1 MSDHEPNPNPES
13 NGLPL
18 RASVQPAARPSAQTR
33 PTQLWRKLD
42 WRLASLALVVIVSL
56 LLVWRS
62 TTGNAKPHA
71 PEFTTANVAVAKVIR
86 EDIDQEVICD
96 AELHP
101 FEEIDLH
108 AKVAGYLENI
118 TVDIGDTVRPGQL
131 LATIEV
137 PELRDEI
144 KRAEAATKRNEQN
157 VHSAKAAYDQAHLIY
172 SRIQAVDKSKPN
184 LIAQQEI
191 DNAFE
196 KDTAAASTLA
206 AAESDVEI
214 TRAEMSKLQTML
226 KYSQITAP
234 FAGVVTERY
243 ADPGAL
249 IQAGTAS
256 STQSLPLIRLS
267 QNDRLR
273 LEIPVSVSYVS
284 RVNVGDSVEI
294 RIPSLEKSF
303 AGTIARSSRK
313 VEAATRTMKVEVDV
327 PNPDLKLIPGMYAS
341 VLLHLDR
348 RPNAL
353 VVPVQGV
360 SRAKSSSAFVV
371 DQKGRIEE
379 TVSHPRAGNAGKNRS
394 AFRAARRR
402 PGHDRQPH
410 PGQTRSNRASH
421 VLSRNRPAKHHDWT
435 TT

>member
-1 MSDHEPNPNPES
+1 MSDYQADPNPGFNGPPPGES
-13 NGLPL
+13 
-18 RASVQPAARPSAQTR
+18 AQPAHESVNPRPI
-33 PTQLWRKLD
+33 QLWRKLD
-42 WRLASLALVVIVSL
+42 RRLASLALVVFVSL

-62 TTGNAKPHA
+62 TTGHAKPHA

-86 EDIDQEVICD
+86 ADIDQEVICD
-96 AELHP
+96 AELRP

-157 VHSAKAAYDQAHLIY
+157 VHSAQAAYDQAHLIFT
-172 SRIQAVDKSKPN
+172 RIQAVDKSKPN

-196 KDTAAASTLA
+196 KDSAAASTLA
-206 AAESDVEI
+206 AAQSDVEI

-256 STQSLPLIRLS
+256 STQSLPLVRLS

-273 LEIPVSVSYVS
+273 LDIPVSVSYVS
-284 RVNVGDSVEI
+284 RVNVGDPVEI

-313 VEAATRTMKVEVDV
+313 VESATRTMKVEVDV
-327 PNPDLKLIPGMYAS
+327 PNSDLKLIPGMYAS

-348 RPNAL
+348 RPNVL

-360 SRAKSSSAFVV
+360 SRAKFSSAFVV
-371 DQKGRIEE
+371 DQEGRIEE
-379 TVSHPRAGNAGKNRS
+379 
-394 AFRAARRR
+394 R
-402 PGHDRQPH
+402 PVTLGLETPEKIEVLSGLREGDLVMIGSRTQFK
-410 PGQTRSNRASH
+410 PGQIVHPTFLETAQRI
-421 VLSRNRPAKHHDWT
+421 P
-435 TT
+435 